1 MNEKAEDSKNSLKK
15 LLDENP
21 DLKQAFRET
30 IEEMKK
36 PENVK
41 KVSNDFAIFLKHLQ
55 EVYNESQRRKK
66 DGE

>member
-55 EVYNESQRRKK
+55 KVYNESQRSK
-66 DGE
+66 GETE